1 MKQKEKAHY
10 VKEWTSYVQTLHILG
25 MNSPDKELSKKL
37 FSLLDELVDLIP
49 KIADAKIQASKGG
62 HKK

>member
-1 MKQKEKAHY
+1 MKQKEKAKY
-10 VKEWTSYVQTLHILG
+10 VKEWTSYVHNILG

-49 KIADAKIQASKGG
+49 KIADAKIQASKGET
-62 HKK
+62 K